1 MKTHP
6 SESFREYAIRWRE
19 QATRVKPPM
28 KDYELIDVFLQAQ
41 EPDYF
46 HCLIAGIGKTFAE
59 ANKIVEMVENGIKSG
74 KIVSQA
80 SIRAT
85 TQAIQS
91 GSGNFINRKKKEE
104 GPMAASESRGVQIGM
119 NPPYCQVQQE

>member
-1 MKTHP
+1 
-6 SESFREYAIRWRE
+6 
-19 QATRVKPPM
+19 M

-41 EPDYF
+41 EPDNF
-46 HCLIAGIGKTFAE
+46 HNLLAAMGKPFAE
-59 ANKIVEMVENGIKSG
+59 AIKIGEMVENGIKSG

-80 SIRAT
+80 AIRAT

-104 GPMAASESRGVQIGM
+104 GSMMAS
-119 NPPYCQVQQE
+119 